1 MIGIGREG
9 EKDDLL
15 AAVGGELGGVEF
27 EFLEKA
33 LGAGF
38 CLPETRNWFACDPGD
53 VAIDATV
60 RASVIDVECEG
71 RELAGAAAWLIDD
84 AMFTGHLIRP

>member
-9 EKDDLL
+9 KQDDVL

-33 LGAGF
+33 LGAWF
-38 CLPETRNWFACDPGD
+38 CLLETRNWFACDPGD
-53 VAIDATV
+53 IAIDATV
-60 RASVIDVECEG
+60 RASIVDVECEW
-71 RELAGAAAWLIDD
+71 RELAGAAARFVDYTVF
-84 AMFTGHLIRP
+84 AVHFF